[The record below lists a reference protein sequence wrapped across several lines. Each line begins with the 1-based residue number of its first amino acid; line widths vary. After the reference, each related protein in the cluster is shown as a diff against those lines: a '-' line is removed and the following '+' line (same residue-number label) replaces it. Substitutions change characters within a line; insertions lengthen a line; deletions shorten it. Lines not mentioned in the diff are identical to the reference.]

1 MNIDDYRK
9 QRSDSTKNSVN
20 NYKRPRKILHS
31 FINRILLTIIVFL
44 IGMIFTKN
52 SATNKKIIS
61 EHVYEESIH
70 FSNFKKIY
78 NKYFGKYIEEEN

>member
-20 NYKRPRKILHS
+20 NYKKPRKILHS

-61 EHVYEESIH
+61 EHIYEESIH
-70 FSNFKKIY
+70 FSNFKNCLLY
-78 NKYFGKYIEEEN
+78 TSPSPRD

>member
-61 EHVYEESIH
+61 EHVYEEVFIFQTLKKSII
-70 FSNFKKIY
+70 NILVNILVK
-78 NKYFGKYIEEEN
+78 